1 MPKIKAIVFDMD
13 GVLIDAKQWHFE
25 ALNRALKLFG
35 MEISYFE
42 HIKSF
47 DGLPTRDK
55 LKMLSKAYPLSD
67 RLHSFINKMKQ
78 IYTTELIHTRLKP
91 NFTHEFALSRL
102 KNEGYKLALCSN
114 SIQKT
119 IALMMEKAALAPYLD
134 FFLSNEDVKNAK
146 PDPEIYE
153 KAIARLKLSPQE
165 VLIIEDNINGIT
177 AAKASKAW
185 VMEVLGVEDVNYAR
199 IKKEISRCENL
210 MKNEKK
216 A

>member
-1 MPKIKAIVFDMD
+1 MPKIKAIIFDMD
-13 GVLIDAKQWHFE
+13 GVLIEAKHWHFE
-25 ALNRALKLFG
+25 ALNKALRLFG

-47 DGLPTRDK
+47 DGLPTKDK
-55 LKMLSKAYPLSD
+55 LKMLSNVYNLSEK
-67 RLHSFINKMKQ
+67 LHPFINKMKQ

-114 SIQKT
+114 SISKT
-119 IALMMEKAALAPYLD
+119 ISLMMQKASLDKYLD

-146 PDPEIYE
+146 PDSEIYN
-153 KAIARLKLSPQE
+153 KAIKRLNLSPKE
-165 VLIIEDNINGIT
+165 VLILEDNINGIKS
-177 AAKASKAW
+177 ARASGAW
-185 VMEVLGVEDVNYAR
+185 VMEILEVNEVNYKN
-199 IKKEISRCENL
+199 IKKEILKCESL
-210 MKNEKK
+210 MKK